1 VWSQDAAGRRDSE
14 EGANS
19 GGGEGAH
26 GEDAHGDGWPA
37 GWGAKR
43 RRVRSDRWGCGGL
56 PAEGSPS
63 TYFVRGRWRL
73 AGGDEAVAR

>member
-1 VWSQDAAGRRDSE
+1 MWSQDAAGRRDSE

-37 GWGAKR
+37 GWGGEAKTGEER
-43 RRVRSDRWGCGGL
+43 PMGL
-56 PAEGSPS
+56 
-63 TYFVRGRWRL
+63 WRL
-73 AGGDEAVAR
+73 AGGGEPVDLFRKRAVEARRRG